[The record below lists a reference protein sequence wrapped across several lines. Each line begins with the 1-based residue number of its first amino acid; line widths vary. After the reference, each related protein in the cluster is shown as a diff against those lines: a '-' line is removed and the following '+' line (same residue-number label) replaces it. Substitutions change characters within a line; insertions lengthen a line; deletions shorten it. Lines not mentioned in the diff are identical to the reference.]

1 MGLDLIVGVNW
12 DNSIYPEQNFLI
24 YTEGGHSPNSLAL
37 FITALLFQGIF
48 NLTREMVSL
57 FSTDA

>member
-1 MGLDLIVGVNW
+1 MGLDLIVSVNW

-24 YTEGGHSPNSLAL
+24 YTKRGHSLSSLAL
-37 FITALLFQGIF
+37 FIAALLFQSIF

-57 FSTDA
+57 FNTDA